1 MRSKKNNIK
10 HTKLVSVRFV
20 RENTAPSRETRFLRS
35 IVLEVGLSEKAQ
47 IFSFGT
53 DPKSSK
59 EKQFAVG
66 LVFDALE
73 IVLRINALAIQQKRG
88 YDYPSSD

>member
-1 MRSKKNNIK
+1 M
-10 HTKLVSVRFV
+10 FV
-20 RENTAPSRETRFLRS
+20 KTLPPAERRRFLRS
-35 IVLEVGLSEKAQ
+35 IILEVGLSEKAQ
-47 IFSFGT
+47 IFAFGT

-59 EKQFAVG
+59 DKQFAVG

-73 IVLRINALAIQQKRG
+73 IVLRLNTLAIQQKRG

>member
-1 MRSKKNNIK
+1 M
-10 HTKLVSVRFV
+10 FV
-20 RENTAPSRETRFLRS
+20 KTLLPAERRRFLRS
-35 IVLEVGLSEKAQ
+35 IIFEVGLSEKAQ
-47 IFSFGT
+47 IFAFGT

-59 EKQFAVG
+59 DKQFAVG

-73 IVLRINALAIQQKRG
+73 IVLRPNALAIQQKRG